1 VVLVAIGMTDCE
13 GDNVDFRFSEQE
25 EAFRREVDDFIKKAL
40 PENWAEESLYWP
52 GGYGTIPEFEEINPV
67 VEQFRHRLA
76 EKGWL
81 TISWPKEY
89 GGAERSHIEQA
100 IFYERITYH
109 RAPIADIGVLISGPT
124 IMRYGSDEMKR
135 EWLPR
140 IARGAIRFW
149 LAYSEPNA
157 GSDLSSIQTRAT
169 EDGDDLVIN
178 GQKTWSSGAH
188 TSDYAWM
195 AVRTDT
201 AAPAHKGISLII
213 VDNKSE
219 GITIHPLINI
229 CDRHSFNEVFFDNVR
244 VTKKNIVG
252 EMNRG
257 WYYLMVALDFERLAV
272 AIGGF
277 RRTFEELVQYAIG
290 TNHNGQAV
298 SSDPLVQD
306 KLVEIGIEIE
316 VAYTFFWQTAWML
329 DQGLLPN
336 IEASVLK
343 LFTTELS
350 QKLASACMDIM
361 GPYAELERG
370 SKWAPLGG
378 RVCTGYLDC
387 ISALVGA
394 GTSEI
399 QRNIIAMRGLGLPLV

>member
-1 VVLVAIGMTDCE
+1 M
-13 GDNVDFRFSEQE
+13 DFRFSEQE
-25 EAFRREVDDFIKKAL
+25 EAFRREVDEFIRREL
-40 PENWAEESLYWP
+40 PANWTEESLYWP
-52 GGYGTIPEFEEINPV
+52 GGYGAIPDLEEITPAA
-67 VEQFRHRLA
+67 ERFRHRLA

-81 TISWPKEY
+81 AISWPEEY
-89 GGAERSHIEQA
+89 GGAGRSHIEQA
-100 IFYERITYH
+100 IFYERMSYY

-124 IMRYGSDEMKR
+124 IMRFGSDEMKK

-140 IARGAIRFW
+140 IAKGEIRFW

-157 GSDLSSIQTRAT
+157 GSDLASIETSAV

-188 TSDYAWM
+188 ISNYAWM
-195 AVRTDT
+195 AVRTDPP
-201 AAPAHKGISLII
+201 APPHKGISLVI
-213 VDNKSE
+213 VDNGSK
-219 GITIHPLINI
+219 GVTIRPLINI
-229 CDRHSFNEVFFDNVR
+229 CGFHSFNEVFFDNVG
-244 VTKKNIVG
+244 VPKKNVVG
-252 EMNRG
+252 ELNRG
-257 WYYLMVALDFERLAV
+257 WYYLMAALDFERLAV
-272 AIGGF
+272 AIGSF
-277 RRTFEELVQYAIG
+277 RRTFEELLQYCKE
-290 TNHNGQAV
+290 TRHNGQTV
-298 SSDPLVQD
+298 SSDPLIQD
-306 KLVEIGIEIE
+306 KLAELAIEIE
-316 VAYTFFWQTAWML
+316 VAYMFFWQTAWML

-350 QKLASACMDIM
+350 QKLASTGAEVM

-399 QRNIIAMRGLGLPLV
+399 QRNIIAMRGLGLPWS